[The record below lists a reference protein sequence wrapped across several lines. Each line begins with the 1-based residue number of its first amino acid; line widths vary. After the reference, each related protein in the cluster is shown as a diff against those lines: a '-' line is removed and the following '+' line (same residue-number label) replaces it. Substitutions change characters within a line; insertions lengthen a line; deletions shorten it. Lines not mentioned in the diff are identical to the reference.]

1 MRVVIIQRS
10 EDYKNAQRYAEWT
23 AGRSHPVAVPW
34 VHHINFPDLHFAG
47 ERTCHLLLTCA
58 EVSTFR
64 MEIAIYKYVPFLT
77 LPWPAFCFACGCGR
91 DQISEAEASGQRP
104 ASQPAAS

>member
-1 MRVVIIQRS
+1 
-10 EDYKNAQRYAEWT
+10 
-23 AGRSHPVAVPW
+23 VAVPW

-64 MEIAIYKYVPFLT
+64 SAIRFV
-77 LPWPAFCFACGCGR
+77 WR
-91 DQISEAEASGQRP
+91 
-104 ASQPAAS
+104 SQSTNMCLF